1 MALKSVDFP
10 TFGSPTIPA
19 LSMKCGRY
27 RARRRTAISAH
38 VGRQAFRPVRP
49 ADMLSAEGCGVSAG
63 VKLRL
68 GQRLTFCMPG
78 QSRLSGRRDL
88 NPRPVAAA
96 TVLQIQHGKF
106 VAASPRLE
114 IALSSHGF
122 GPSRETFLFHEKHGI
137 PWRVALE

>member
-49 ADMLSAEGCGVSAG
+49 ADMLSAEGCGASAG
-63 VKLRL
+63 VKLRWAH
-68 GQRLTFCMPG
+68 RLKVCVPG
-78 QSRLSGRRDL
+78 QSRIWGRRDL

-96 TVLQIQHGKF
+96 TALQIRQGTF
-106 VAASPRLE
+106 LAASPRVDS
-114 IALSSHGF
+114 ARSSDTF
-122 GPSRETFLFHEKHGI
+122 GS
-137 PWRVALE
+137 

>member
-1 MALKSVDFP
+1 VDFP

-38 VGRQAFRPVRP
+38 VGTQAFRPVRA

-63 VKLRL
+63 VKLRWAH
-68 GQRLTFCMPG
+68 RLKVCVPG
-78 QSRLSGRRDL
+78 QSRISGRRDL

-96 TVLQIQHGKF
+96 TVLQIQHSKF
-106 VAASPRLE
+106 VADSPPSSNSALAPRL
-114 IALSSHGF
+114 
-122 GPSRETFLFHEKHGI
+122 GPE
-137 PWRVALE
+137 P